1 MNPSIHVHQLCKRF
15 RRSTFGSR
23 RTMRVWLSRFGA
35 KPTEDNFVQA
45 LDGIS
50 FSVEG
55 GQILGVIGA
64 NGSGKS
70 TLLRLVGGVGIPD
83 QGTIET
89 HGRFGA
95 LLELGAGSFADLSGR
110 DNIIVGCVIAGLSR
124 EEAIARV
131 DEIAEF
137 AEIEEFIDSPMRTYS
152 TGMQMRLAFGAVVF
166 SDPRILLVD
175 EVLAVGDLSFQQKC
189 LKKISEL
196 RDNGAC
202 ILLASHD
209 LEQVL
214 RICDSALWLESGRQ
228 RMLDDPW
235 RVIDEYR
242 KKFSAATVEV
252 TPKPVR
258 NDDPADG
265 DADSKL
271 ILGESRLGSQEV
283 RIESLRVL
291 DADGNVRESFKSG
304 APIGFEVEYDAVSA
318 VDGLIVGVTV
328 ANDEGQICIDVNSG
342 APDVGRRIPRGS
354 ALATLDMSSLD
365 LRPGKYKVSVGLY
378 NRGWDYAY
386 DYHWNNYELL
396 VTPGSF
402 KARNQNPH
410 CHWQIRKQDRPRVAG

>member
-50 FSVEG
+50 FSVESG
-55 GQILGVIGA
+55 EILGIIGA

-70 TLLRLVGGVGIPD
+70 TLLRLVGGVGNPD

-89 HGRFGA
+89 NGRFGA

-189 LKKISEL
+189 LRKIGEL

-209 LEQVL
+209 LEQVI
-214 RICDSALWLESGRQ
+214 RICDSALWLEHGRQ
-228 RMLDDPW
+228 RMLDDPR
-235 RVIDEYR
+235 RVIDEYK
-242 KKFSAATVEV
+242 KKFSATTAEV
-252 TPKPVR
+252 TPEPDTD
-258 NDDPADG
+258 NATTG
-265 DADSKL
+265 GNSGNKL
-271 ILGESRLGSQEV
+271 IFGESRLGSQEV
-283 RIESLRVL
+283 RIEALRLL
-291 DADGNVRESFKSG
+291 DADGIVRESFISG
-304 APIGFEVEYDAVSA
+304 EPIGFEIEYDAA
-318 VDGLIVGVTV
+318 NTVDGLIVGVTV
-328 ANDEGQICIDVNSG
+328 ANDEGRICIDVNSG
-342 APDVGRRIPRGS
+342 APDYGRRIPKGP
-354 ALATLDMSSLD
+354 AFAALDMSSLD
-365 LRPGKYKVSVGLY
+365 LRPGKYMVSVGLY
-378 NRGWDYAY
+378 KRGWDYAY

-396 VTPGSF
+396 VTPGTIE
-402 KARNQNPH
+402 ARKQSPH
-410 CHWQIRKQDRPRVAG
+410 CQWQIRKQGHSRIAG